1 MFHSNEDKGILIK
14 PPVKSDYDLAQCY
27 ILSLTNVAEKI
38 KIAEKIAWQIILK
51 GLDKYLNS
59 EEKLIKSI
67 YEVFSFHKGE
77 IKVLRKINKCK
88 SVTN

>member
-38 KIAEKIAWQIILK
+38 KIAEKIA
-51 GLDKYLNS
+51 
-59 EEKLIKSI
+59 
-67 YEVFSFHKGE
+67 
-77 IKVLRKINKCK
+77 
-88 SVTN
+88 